1 MRVIAGEFKGR
12 KLKAVPGDRTR
23 PTTDKVKE
31 SMFNIIGPFF
41 DGGYCLDMY
50 SGSGSLAIEAVS
62 RGVEHAFLSEKNR
75 KALQVIREN
84 IQMTKKE
91 EDFTLFPGDSH
102 HNLKKISQS
111 HPDIQFR
118 LVFLD
123 PPYQGEKMEKDI
135 LMLIQ
140 EKLIND
146 ETTIV
151 CEMDKTHT
159 LPEEIMGFQKM
170 RRSEYGTMAVEIF
183 EVGRGS
189 DQN

>member
-41 DGGYCLDMY
+41 EGGYCLDMY
-50 SGSGSLAIEAVS
+50 AGSGSLAIEAVS
-62 RGVEHAFLSEKNR
+62 RGIDHAFLSEKNR

-84 IQMTKKE
+84 IQITKKE
-91 EDFTLFPGDSH
+91 SDFTVLPGDSQE
-102 HNLKKISQS
+102 NLKKIAQNNS
-111 HPDIQFR
+111 DVQFR

-123 PPYQGEKMEKDI
+123 PPYQGEEMEQDI

-140 EKLIND
+140 EKLID
-146 ETTIV
+146 DQTTIV
-151 CEMDKTHT
+151 CEMDKSHT
-159 LPEEIMGFQKM
+159 LSQTIMSFQKIK
-170 RRSEYGTMAVEIF
+170 RSEYGTMAIEIF
-183 EVGRGS
+183 EVTKEV
-189 DQN
+189 NKN